1 MSEGNECNYC
11 QRCGCAL
18 IVREFEGASRPTCEA
33 CGFVVFIDPKIAAA
47 ALVSVCGKLLLIKR
61 GTMPGIGKWS
71 FPGGYVDRGERVEDA
86 AQREVLEETGLRVE
100 ITGLIGLYSEEG
112 DPVILAAYSGKMVGG
127 EIAAGSDTQDAR
139 LFDAD
144 ALPDLAFERDRRII
158 SDWNSMQPG
167 T

>member
-1 MSEGNECNYC
+1 M
-11 QRCGCAL
+11 
-18 IVREFEGASRPTCEA
+18 
-33 CGFVVFIDPKIAAA
+33 
-47 ALVSVCGKLLLIKR
+47 
-61 GTMPGIGKWS
+61 
-71 FPGGYVDRGERVEDA
+71 EDA

-112 DPVILAAYSGKMVGG
+112 DPVILAVYSGKLIGG

-158 SDWNSMQPG
+158 SDWKSMQSG